1 MRQENKARL
10 ALSKTELLGTMLMR
24 RGSAATRAKHT
35 ATETAN
41 EMKSSRVVGKSMVA
55 ETTAVNLSETYGQ

>member
-1 MRQENKARL
+1 MRQENKVRL
-10 ALSKTELLGTMLMR
+10 ALSKTDLLGILLMR

-35 ATETAN
+35 ATATAN
-41 EMKSSRVVGKSMVA
+41 EMKSSQVVGKAVVA